1 VSTPGQPDPVDTL
14 TGDTVSEHAADV
26 VTFEMPSG
34 LVFDWHAHDD
44 HQLAWAAS
52 GVLTVRTARDAWV
65 LPPTRAL
72 FIPAGVRHETLSA
85 GNATM
90 QAVYLRPCRC
100 PVRWQVCT
108 PVSVSPLLAE
118 VIRYLEVPGLDTQKR
133 AHGEAM
139 LVDLLE
145 PVTMTTIEVRMPI
158 DERARA
164 VAEALLQHPAD
175 GRTLA
180 DWGREVGASGR
191 TLARAFLADTGLPFG
206 QWRGLLR
213 LRAAT
218 VALSTGEAVAN
229 VAREVGYESPSAF
242 VAAFRRA
249 TGSTPATYFSR
260 PSAAREKHVVAG
272 GGGLEPPTS

>member
-1 VSTPGQPDPVDTL
+1 V
-14 TGDTVSEHAADV
+14 DV

-34 LVFDWHAHDD
+34 FVFDWHTHDD

-52 GVLTVRTARDAWV
+52 GVLTVRSDREAWV

-72 FIPAGVRHETLSA
+72 VIPAGLRHETLST

-90 QAVYLRPCRC
+90 RAVYLKPSLYQ
-100 PVRWQVCT
+100 VSWQVCT
-108 PVSVSPLLAE
+108 PVVASPLLAE
-118 VIRYLEVPGLDTQKR
+118 VIGYLEDPSLDSR
-133 AHGEAM
+133 RRSHGETM

-145 PVTMTTIEVRMPI
+145 PVTMTTINVRMPT

-164 VAEALLQHPAD
+164 VAQVLLDNPAD

-180 DWGREVGASGR
+180 QWGRDIGASER
-191 TLARAFLADTGLPFG
+191 TLARAFLADTGLTFG

-218 VALSTGEAVAN
+218 ATLATGEPVAS
-229 VAREVGYESPSAF
+229 VARKVGYESTSAF
-242 VAAFRRA
+242 VVAFRRV
-249 TGSTPATYFSR
+249 TGTTPAAYFSH
-260 PSAAREKHVVAG
+260 PHVARE
-272 GGGLEPPTS
+272 

>member
-1 VSTPGQPDPVDTL
+1 VSRAGQPSLSGTEPGQAT
-14 TGDTVSEHAADV
+14 DV
-26 VTFEMPSG
+26 VTFEMPPG
-34 LVFDWHAHDD
+34 FVFDWHTHDD

-52 GVLTVRTARDAWV
+52 GVLTVRTDREAWV

-85 GNATM
+85 ANATM
-90 QAVYLRPCRC
+90 RAVYLRPDLC
-100 PVRWQVCT
+100 PISWRVCT
-108 PVSVSPLLAE
+108 PVVASPLLAE
-118 VIRYLEVPGLDTQKR
+118 VIGYIGDTSLDPQRR
-133 AHGEAM
+133 AHGETL

-145 PVTMTTIEVRMPI
+145 PVTMNTIDVRMPT

-164 VAEALLQHPAD
+164 VAQILFDNPAD

-180 DWGREVGASGR
+180 HWGRDVGASER
-191 TLARAFLADTGLPFG
+191 TLARAFVADTGLSFG

-218 VALSTGEAVAN
+218 VALATGEPVAK
-229 VAREVGYESPSAF
+229 VAREVGYESTSAF

-249 TGSTPATYFSR
+249 TGSTPAAYFAHPAETR
-260 PSAAREKHVVAG
+260 
-272 GGGLEPPTS
+272 

>member
-1 VSTPGQPDPVDTL
+1 M
-14 TGDTVSEHAADV
+14 

-34 LVFDWHAHDD
+34 LVFDWHIHDD

-52 GVLTVRTARDAWV
+52 GVLTVRTDREAWV

-90 QAVYLRPCRC
+90 RAVYLRPNLC
-100 PVRWQVCT
+100 PVSWQVCT
-108 PVSVSPLLAE
+108 PVAASPLLAE
-118 VIRYLEVPGLDTQKR
+118 VIGYLEDTSLDTQRR
-133 AHGEAM
+133 AHGETI
-139 LVDLLE
+139 LVDLLT
-145 PVTMTTIEVRMPI
+145 PVTMTAIDVRMPT

-164 VAEALLQHPAD
+164 VAQTLIENPAD

-180 DWGREVGASGR
+180 HWGRDVGASER
-191 TLARAFLADTGLPFG
+191 TLARAFLADTGLSFG

-213 LRAAT
+213 LRAAMM
-218 VALSTGEAVAN
+218 ALATGAP
-229 VAREVGYESPSAF
+229 VARVARQVGYESTSAF

-249 TGSTPATYFSR
+249 TGSTPAAYFARRSE
-260 PSAAREKHVVAG
+260 ARE
-272 GGGLEPPTS
+272 